1 MRLLYSNILPAGLDE
16 GQTTIVDCFNEQ
28 IADCDGVD
36 IAVGYVSK
44 AALEE
49 LDALITEHGIGY
61 VNLVIGMYYV
71 EGMPEG
77 TYRTAVALNEK
88 WRADGVGEIRMVRAF
103 KYHGKLYVF
112 HKDGDV
118 TSLWVFMRDA
128 AKVFYRASEDKTH
141 HGQR

>member
-1 MRLLYSNILPAGLDE
+1 MKLLYSDILPAGLDE
-16 GQTTIVDCFNEQ
+16 GQTTIVDCFNKQ

-36 IAVGYVSK
+36 IAVGYVSR

-61 VNLVIGMYYV
+61 VSLVIGMYYID
-71 EGMPEG
+71 GIPEG

-88 WRADGVGEIRMVRAF
+88 WRANGVGEIRMVRAF

-112 HKDGDV
+112 HNHC
-118 TSLWVFMRDA
+118 
-128 AKVFYRASEDKTH
+128 Y
-141 HGQR
+141 